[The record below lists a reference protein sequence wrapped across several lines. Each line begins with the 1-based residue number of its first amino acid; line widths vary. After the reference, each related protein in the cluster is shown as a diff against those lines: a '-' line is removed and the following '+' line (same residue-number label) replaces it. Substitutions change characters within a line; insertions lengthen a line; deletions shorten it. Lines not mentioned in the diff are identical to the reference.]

1 MPLSDLA
8 LRQAGQGHPA
18 FGCANRMADSAPP
31 MDTATRAALDGAVPR
46 RTAKDAGHVELSL
59 RRFGAGL
66 AIPIP
71 AR

>member
-1 MPLSDLA
+1 MSDLA
-8 LRQAGQGHPA
+8 LRRAGQGHPA
-18 FGCANRMADSAPP
+18 VGCAHRMADFAPP
-31 MDTATRAALDGAVPR
+31 MDTATRAALDGFVSR
-46 RTAKDAGHVELSL
+46 RTAKMPDMWLSL